1 MGYHLSLRAD
11 ESSPSET
18 ALFQRRFRGKVPPHR
33 IQSQRGRRTMFL
45 TLLIEAVLGGT
56 VETLTGAGIEKA
68 SHRAERIQ
76 RAVDMVER

>member
-1 MGYHLSLRAD
+1 
-11 ESSPSET
+11 
-18 ALFQRRFRGKVPPHR
+18 
-33 IQSQRGRRTMFL
+33 MFL